1 MPAEPRHHTPRN
13 PARRTLGGVAA
24 KMAAAT
30 GRPYMPWQQR
40 AADVA
45 LELDPET
52 GLLWYDLVI
61 VRVQRQA
68 GKTELVGSVA
78 TTRSLAKRNA
88 RLWYTAQKGKD
99 ASEWMRDEYISR
111 LADAAPLFGTPKTV
125 ACRYLISLRAGQEAV
140 KWKATQSKFQAC
152 PPTRD
157 AMHGKQSDMTV
168 VDEAWYFDEV
178 AGAQLRQAIR
188 PTMNTRKG
196 AQLWIVSAGEALNSA
211 YFADYIEL
219 GVLSLS
225 DPNSRVCFIDYGI
238 PAGGDPEDLDL
249 VAACH
254 PAVGYTIDRRALD
267 AAKLDFAND
276 PAGWARAYATVTTGA
291 REFAFPPAA
300 WAECGAPAT
309 DPGAVQIGVDVTP
322 DGSRLAIG
330 AGYTLPNGGV
340 DVEVVYAGEP
350 DRSALAL
357 LARLSAAQRA
367 PLQYDPLSLATLSV
381 MDDLAR
387 LHPDVETQAVAG
399 PQVAAACGTI
409 TRHVLARTLRHHHQP
424 DLDAAARVAVKRP
437 AGDGGI
443 RWSRS
448 KSQGSIAELY
458 AVALAGRAALAVPAR
473 RKPVARTGGSSR

>member
-1 MPAEPRHHTPRN
+1 
-13 PARRTLGGVAA
+13 
-24 KMAAAT
+24 
-30 GRPYMPWQQR
+30 MPWQQR

-78 TTRSLAKRNA
+78 TTRALAKRNA

-99 ASEWMRDEYISR
+99 ASEWMRDEYIAR
-111 LADAAPLFGTPKTV
+111 LADAQRLFGTPKT
-125 ACRYLISLRAGQEAV
+125 AGCRYLVSLRAGQEAV
-140 KWKATQSKFQAC
+140 KWKASRSKFQAI
-152 PPTRD
+152 PPTKD
-157 AMHGKQSDMTV
+157 AMHGKQSDMTI
-168 VDEAWYFDEV
+168 VDEAWYFDAV
-178 AGAQLRQAIR
+178 AGAQLRQGIR

-196 AQLWIVSAGEALNSA
+196 AQLWIVSAGEALDSA
-211 YFADYIEL
+211 YFADYLEL
-219 GVLSLS
+219 GTLSLT
-225 DPNSRVCFIDYGI
+225 DPDTRVCYVDYGI

-254 PAVGYTIDRRALD
+254 PAVGFTIDRRALE

-300 WAECGAPAT
+300 WTECGSPAIAPA
-309 DPGAVQIGVDVTP
+309 GVIQLGIDVTP
-322 DGSRLAIG
+322 DGSRVAIG
-330 AGYTLPNGGV
+330 GAYTLPNGGP
-340 DVEVVYAGEP
+340 DIEVIYAGTP
-350 DRSALAL
+350 DRSALSL
-357 LARLSAAQRA
+357 LARLAGTQRV
-367 PLQYDPLSLATLSV
+367 PIQYDPASLAALSLL
-381 MDDLAR
+381 DDVAR
-387 LHPDVETQAVAG
+387 LHPDVATQAVSG
-399 PQVAAACGTI
+399 PQVAAACGTV

-424 DLDAAARVAVKRP
+424 DLDQAAQVAVKRP

-458 AVALAGRAALAVPAR
+458 AVALAARATLAAPAK
-473 RKPVARTGGSSR
+473 RKPVARAGTSR